1 MPQIAHSAHSVA
13 SSHRF
18 HFDPTEHEERIV
30 PLLAELRAGYL
41 ADEEFGA
48 DDYGKLVR
56 KFPKLGGGAY
66 SKSEVIRALRHY
78 APRLGWQETQDLV
91 ARVRMKPIRTASG
104 VAPVTV
110 LTKPYP
116 CPGKC
121 IFCPSDVRM
130 PKSYL
135 AREPG
140 AQRAA
145 QFKFDPYGQTM
156 GRLLT
161 YHRNGHRVDKV
172 ELIILGGTWSFYP
185 EDYRVWFV
193 LRCFDAM
200 NDFSAAVAE
209 DRADTVAAAAGELD
223 FEPIPGEL
231 DEVDGLGGTP
241 TYNQAVSAY
250 LQRKLGSLVDRRE
263 SASWR
268 ELEAAHA
275 DNETAEARCV
285 GLVLETRP
293 DHLDDDEVL
302 RLRRLGC
309 TKVQIGIQSLDDAVL
324 DANKRGHDVAATRC
338 AMAKLRAA
346 GFKLHG
352 HWMPN
357 LLGSTADADR
367 ADYLRLW
374 DDPGIRPD
382 ELKIYPCSLIETAE
396 LMKWYRSGDWRP
408 YDTDELAELLADCM
422 ASTPEYCRLT
432 RVIRDIPG
440 DEIVDGNQVTNL
452 REVAERRLGERGEVG
467 RDIRAREVRRTA
479 IDPETLRLDVL
490 EYDTTIGRE
499 VFFQFVARGSD
510 TETDSATE
518 RLLGFC
524 RLSLPSGTAEIEAE
538 IEEIRGSAMIREVH
552 VYGVVVGFGEDADSS
567 RAQHLGLGT
576 RLVEAAAERARSEG
590 FEDLAVISAIGTRE
604 YYRGL
609 GFRDG
614 LLYQHRACQ
623 VSRDG
628 DLTSPEAAVTADLA

>member
-1 MPQIAHSAHSVA
+1 MTQTADPVSQSDTAPG
-13 SSHRF
+13 RF
-18 HFDPTEHEERIV
+18 DFDPTAHEERIV
-30 PLLAELRAGYL
+30 PLLADLRDGYL
-41 ADEEFGA
+41 ADEPFEA

-56 KFPKLGGGAY
+56 RFPKLGGGAY

-78 APRLGWQETQDLV
+78 APKLGWEETQDLV
-91 ARVRMKPIRTASG
+91 ARIRMKPIRTASG

-110 LTKPYP
+110 LTKPFP

-145 QFKFDPYGQTM
+145 QFKFDPYGQTLV
-156 GRLLT
+156 RLLT
-161 YHRNGHRVDKV
+161 YHRNGHRIDKV
-172 ELIILGGTWSFYP
+172 EMIILGGTWSFYP
-185 EDYRVWFV
+185 EDYRIWFV

-200 NDFSAAVAE
+200 NDFTAAVSEELAE
-209 DRADTVAAAAGELD
+209 ELPSKVGDLD
-223 FEPIPGEL
+223 FEPSVGGLE
-231 DEVDGLGGTP
+231 EVDGLGGTP
-241 TYNQAVSAY
+241 TYNQAISAY
-250 LQRKLGSLVDRRE
+250 LQTKLGALVDRRE
-263 SASWR
+263 SATWA
-268 ELEAAHA
+268 ELEAAHRR
-275 DNETAEARCV
+275 NETADARCV

-309 TKVQIGIQSLDDAVL
+309 TKVQIGIQSLDDVVL
-324 DANKRGHDVAATRC
+324 EANKRGHDVESTRR
-338 AMAKLRAA
+338 ALARLRAA

-357 LLGSTADADR
+357 LLGSSPESDR
-367 ADYLRLW
+367 TDYVRLW
-374 DDPGIRPD
+374 SDPEIRPD

-408 YDTDELAELLADCM
+408 YETDELADLLADCL
-422 ASTPEYCRLT
+422 ATTPEYCRLT

-452 REVAERRLGERGEVG
+452 REVVERRMAAKGRAS
-467 RDIRAREVRRTA
+467 RDIRAREVRRSV
-479 IDPETLRLDVL
+479 IDPESVRLIEV
-490 EYDTTIGRE
+490 EYESGVGHE
-499 VFFQFVARGSD
+499 VFFQFVGDVLSSGDADVEAGD
-510 TETDSATE
+510 E

-524 RLSLPSGTAEIEAE
+524 RLSLPDGPVAID
-538 IEEIRGSAMIREVH
+538 EIRTSAMIREVH
-552 VYGVVVGFGEDADSS
+552 VYGAVVGFDEDSDTGKSDAG

-576 RLVEAAAERARSEG
+576 RLVEAAARRARSEG
-590 FEDLAVISAIGTRE
+590 FDELAVISAIGTRD

-609 GFRDG
+609 GFEDG
-614 LLYQHRACQ
+614 ELYQHRHL
-623 VSRDG
+623 V
-628 DLTSPEAAVTADLA
+628 

>member
-1 MPQIAHSAHSVA
+1 MLAER
-13 SSHRF
+13 RF
-18 HFDPTEHEERIV
+18 DFDPTEHEERLV
-30 PLLAELRAGYL
+30 PLLAELRDGYL
-41 ADEEFGA
+41 AGESFGA

-56 KFPKLGGGAY
+56 KFSKLGGGAY

-78 APRLGWQETQDLV
+78 APQMGWGETPELV

-161 YHRNGHRVDKV
+161 YHRNGHRIDKI
-172 ELIILGGTWSFYP
+172 EMIILGGTWSFYP
-185 EDYRVWFV
+185 EDYRIWFV

-200 NDFSAAVAE
+200 NDFQASTAE
-209 DRADTVAAAAGELD
+209 DLPERIGELD
-223 FEPIPGEL
+223 FEPSPGTLE
-231 DEVDGLGGTP
+231 EVDGLGGTP
-241 TYNQAVSAY
+241 TYNQAISAY
-250 LQRKLGSLVDRRE
+250 LQKQLGGKLTDQRE
-263 SASWR
+263 SATWE
-268 ELEAAHA
+268 ELDAAHRR
-275 DNETAEARCV
+275 NETADARCV

-309 TKVQIGIQSLDDAVL
+309 TKVQIGIQSLDDVVL
-324 DANKRGHDVAATRC
+324 VANRRGHDVEATRR

-357 LLGSTADADR
+357 LLSSSPDSDR
-367 ADYLRLW
+367 VDYLRLW
-374 DDPGIRPD
+374 NDPGIRPD

-408 YDTDELAELLADCM
+408 YETDELADLLADCL
-422 ASTPEYCRLT
+422 AATPEYCRLT

-452 REVAERRLGERGEVG
+452 REVVERRMESRG
-467 RDIRAREVRRTA
+467 RRSHDIRAREVRRSVV
-479 IDPETLRLDVL
+479 DPKSLRLKTMQY
-490 EYDTTIGRE
+490 ETGIGRE
-499 VFFQFVARGSD
+499 VFYQFVAD
-510 TETDSATE
+510 DVETAEE

-524 RLSLPSGTAEIEAE
+524 RLSLPDDEDLGDTVRIG
-538 IEEIRGSAMIREVH
+538 EIRNSAMIREVH
-552 VYGVVVGFGEDADSS
+552 ALSSLGVYGVVVGFDESAAGERGGRS
-567 RAQHLGLGT
+567 QHLGLGT
-576 RLVEAAAERARSEG
+576 RLVDAAAERARAEG
-590 FEDLAVISAIGTRE
+590 FDDLAVISAIGTRD

-609 GFRDG
+609 GFEDG
-614 LLYQHRACQ
+614 ELYQHRQ
-623 VSRDG
+623 LRG
-628 DLTSPEAAVTADLA
+628 L

>member
-1 MPQIAHSAHSVA
+1 MAQTSNSA
-13 SSHRF
+13 SHGRF
-18 HFDPTEHEERIV
+18 DFDPAAHEKRIV
-30 PLLAELRAGYL
+30 PLLAELRDGYL
-41 ADEEFGA
+41 DDEPFEA

-56 KFPKLGGGAY
+56 RFPKLGGGVY

-78 APRLGWQETQDLV
+78 APKLGWEETQDLV

-110 LTKPYP
+110 LTKPFP

-145 QFKFDPYGQTM
+145 QFKFDPYGQTL

-161 YHRNGHRVDKV
+161 YHRNGHRIDKV
-172 ELIILGGTWSFYP
+172 EMIILGGTWSFYP
-185 EDYRVWFV
+185 EDYRIWFV

-200 NDFSAAVAE
+200 NDFSSATAE
-209 DRADTVAAAAGELD
+209 ELPEVIGDLD
-223 FEPIPGEL
+223 FEPSEDL
-231 DEVDGLGGTP
+231 AEVDGLGGTP

-250 LQRKLGSLVDRRE
+250 LQTKLGALVDRRE
-263 SASWR
+263 SATWD
-268 ELEAAHA
+268 ELEAAHQR
-275 DNETAEARCV
+275 NETADARCV

-309 TKVQIGIQSLDDAVL
+309 TKVQIGIQSLDDVVL
-324 DANKRGHDVAATRC
+324 EANKRGHDVEATRR
-338 AMAKLRAA
+338 ALARLRAA

-357 LLGSTADADR
+357 LLGASPESDR
-367 ADYLRLW
+367 TDYLRLW
-374 DDPGIRPD
+374 SDPEIRPD

-396 LMKWYRSGDWRP
+396 LMKWYRSGEWRP
-408 YDTDELAELLADCM
+408 YETDELADLLADCL

-452 REVAERRLGERGEVG
+452 REVVERRMEAKGRTS
-467 RDIRAREVRRTA
+467 RDIRAREVRHSV
-479 IDPETLRLDVL
+479 IDPDSVRMEEV
-490 EYDTTIGRE
+490 EYESGIGHE
-499 VFFQFVARGSD
+499 VFFQFVGATVASSGV
-510 TETDSATE
+510 ETGDE

-524 RLSLPSGTAEIEAE
+524 RLSLPDGPVA
-538 IEEIRGSAMIREVH
+538 IEEIRTSAMIREVH
-552 VYGVVVGFGEDADSS
+552 VYGVVVGFGEDADSG

-576 RLVEAAAERARSEG
+576 RLVEAAAQRARSEG
-590 FEDLAVISAIGTRE
+590 FDELAVISAIGTRD

-609 GFRDG
+609 GFDDG
-614 LLYQHRACQ
+614 ELYQHRRL
-623 VSRDG
+623 S
-628 DLTSPEAAVTADLA
+628 